1 MWSSGVTPEVNR
13 HLNFSHHNRI
23 ALFCGLAV
31 IAIGATALVG
41 WLTGS
46 RALTAVMPGLIPMA
60 PNTAI
65 AFALLGMALC
75 VLGGGRSW
83 SRAVVRV
90 CVLATLM
97 MVVPRMV
104 EYILGTDFKVD
115 SWVIDPP
122 PEELS
127 GTPVGRMAFFT
138 AICFLFASIVLFALT
153 LHARRR
159 TVEALASVASV
170 TLTSIAVIFFFGYL
184 TGSPLFSVG
193 PTIPMALNTSFS
205 FLLLGGGLMSST
217 FDKRLLSHLP
227 TELDSKMIR
236 MHRMITIGFGL
247 AFSTVLVASILAY
260 ENSVRFAENSELV
273 SHSYQLLAE
282 SEVLISTLK
291 DAETGARGFVLTG
304 NPDFLEPYEVARGRV
319 GGHLLALKH
328 LEKYHS
334 HQQDRIDGL
343 APLIELK
350 IRSAEELRDVF
361 GLDGPSSAQKLVA
374 SDEWKTAMDSIETLV
389 NELQEEERSLLE
401 LRLRAHDSGLSRS
414 ITFFSFLTFLVILLF
429 TALYLVIGRGLTERQ
444 RSELALREAAG
455 EIEDLYHN
463 APCGYHS
470 LDAGGIFVQINDTEL
485 SWLGRSRD
493 EVVGKMKFLD
503 FLTPAGT
510 ELFNKSFPKFLANGS
525 IKDLEFEMKRRDGST
540 MWILLS
546 ATAVTDDKGNFVR
559 SRSTMF
565 DITDKRRALEELH
578 LQTNLYETLLKTQ
591 SNLGEGVMMTEADR
605 IVFVNEAFCRI
616 TGYPEVE
623 IMALGSIFELIPAQR
638 RDAAREQ
645 VADFLRGRT
654 PDNRR
659 EMVIAHKTGR
669 LVDLEIVSEVIR
681 AGGPPRLIA
690 IVRDITARKNAER
703 AMRTLNASLKR
714 KGEELELA
722 NKELE
727 TFSYTVSHDL
737 RSPLRHIG
745 GFVELLQKHAGQTID
760 EKGNRYLEIITTAAK
775 HMGDLIDD
783 LLVFS
788 RMGRTDLM
796 NTRVD
801 LTNLAQDVIQSM
813 EPDTQGRKIQWKLGS
828 LPEVLGDPSMLRM
841 VFVNLLSN
849 ALKYTRSR
857 SLAVIELGS
866 RREENG
872 DCVVWVK
879 DNGVGFD
886 MNYVHKLFGVFQRLH
901 SSDEFEGT
909 GIGLATVQR
918 IMLRHGGRVWAEGK
932 IQEGAT
938 MYCLF
943 PHPEE
948 NIS

>member
-1 MWSSGVTPEVNR
+1 MPGVNR
-13 HLNFSHHNRI
+13 LLNFSRHKAI
-23 ALFCGLAV
+23 ALSCGLAV
-31 IAIGATALVG
+31 IAISATVLAG

-65 AFALLGMALC
+65 AFALLGTALC

-83 SRAVVRV
+83 SRAVVRA
-90 CVLATLM
+90 CVLLTLAM
-97 MVVPRMV
+97 IVPRMV
-104 EYILGTDFKVD
+104 EYVLGTDFNVD
-115 SWVIDPP
+115 SWVIEVPH
-122 PEELS
+122 EELS

-138 AICFLFASIVLFALT
+138 ALCFLFASIVFFALS
-153 LHARRR
+153 LPARHR
-159 TVEALASVASV
+159 TVEALAGVASV

-184 TGSPLFSVG
+184 IGSPLFSVG

-205 FLLLGGGLMSST
+205 FLLLGAGLISSM
-217 FDKRLLSHLP
+217 FDKRLLSFLP
-227 TELDSKMIR
+227 AELDAKMLR
-236 MHRMITIGFGL
+236 MHRMITAGFGL
-247 AFSTVLVASILAY
+247 AFSTVLVVTILAY

-282 SEVLISTLK
+282 SGGLVATLK
-291 DAETGARGFVLTG
+291 DAETGARGFVLSG
-304 NPDFLEPYEVARGRV
+304 NPDFLEPYEVARGRI
-319 GGHLLALKH
+319 GEQLLALKH
-328 LEKYHS
+328 LEKHHP
-334 HQQDRIDGL
+334 HQQKRIDEL
-343 APLIELK
+343 APFIEMR
-350 IRSAEELRDVF
+350 IRSATELMDVF
-361 GLDGPSSAQKLVA
+361 GLNGPTAAQKLVA
-374 SDEWKTAMDSIETLV
+374 SEEWKTAMDSIETFV
-389 NELQEEERSLLE
+389 SDLQEEERIFLE
-401 LRLRAHDSGLSRS
+401 LRLLQHESGLSRS
-414 ITFFSFLTFLVILLF
+414 ITFFSLLTILVIILF
-429 TALYLVIGRGLTERQ
+429 TALYLVIERGLTERQ
-444 RSELALREAAG
+444 RSEVALREAAR

-470 LDAGGIFVQINDTEL
+470 LDASGTFVQINATEL
-485 SWLGRSRD
+485 SWLGWSRE
-493 EVVGKMKFLD
+493 EVVGKMRFLD
-503 FLTPAGT
+503 FLSVAGT
-510 ELFNKSFPKFLANGS
+510 ELFKQSFPKFLENGS

-540 MWILLS
+540 FWVLLS
-546 ATAVTDDKGNFVR
+546 ATALIDDRGNFVR

-578 LQTNLYETLLKTQ
+578 LQTNLYDTLLKTQ
-591 SNLGEGVMMTEADR
+591 SNLGEGVIMTETDR
-605 IVFVNEAFCRI
+605 IIFVNEAFCRI

-645 VADFLRGRT
+645 VTDFLRGET
-654 PDNRR
+654 VDTRR
-659 EMVIAHKTGR
+659 EMLIVHKTGR
-669 LVDLEIVSEVIR
+669 LVDLEIASEVIR

-703 AMRTLNASLKR
+703 ATRTLNASLKR

-745 GFVELLQKHAGQTID
+745 GFVELLQKHAGHTID
-760 EKGNRYLEIITTAAK
+760 EKGNRYLGIITTAAK

-788 RMGRTDLM
+788 RMGRADLM

-801 LTNLAQDVIQSM
+801 LTSLAQDVIQGL

-841 VFVNLLSN
+841 VFVNLISN
-849 ALKYTRSR
+849 ALKYTRPR
-857 SLAVIELGS
+857 PVAVIELDS
-866 RREENG
+866 RKEENG
-872 DCVVWVK
+872 DWVVWVK

-918 IMLRHGGRVWAEGK
+918 IMLRHGGRVWVEGK
-932 IQEGAT
+932 LGEGAIV
-938 MYCLF
+938 YCAF

-948 NIS
+948 KIP